1 MCIGFTKEKSI
12 IEILIKAD
20 KMGLRLPLLDYVSK
34 RKNSK
39 KDILELHEEVFNE
52 FQKFNS

>member
-1 MCIGFTKEKSI
+1 MGFTKEKSI

-39 KDILELHEEVFNE
+39 KDILELYEEVF
-52 FQKFNS
+52 S